1 MSADFEELEVKV
13 SENEGAPPEQVPG
26 TEAASDTAAKPEEDA
41 PQAQPLPL
49 GGKAVNIDRIQ
60 NIKVKVEVVL
70 GGVSMTVAKLMEL
83 KKNEVVVLE
92 KEVGSSVDVL
102 ANGNLIA
109 RGEIVVIEG
118 DVPKF
123 GISLSEIVTRD
134 PDANVQQM

>member
-1 MSADFEELEVKV
+1 MSDEFEELEVK
-13 SENEGAPPEQVPG
+13 EKDAEAG
-26 TEAASDTAAKPEEDA
+26 TPADEDA
-41 PQAQPLPL
+41 APAAPSAEPSASLPL

-60 NIKVKVEVVL
+60 NIKVKVEAVL

-92 KEVGSSVDVL
+92 KEVGSAIDIL

-123 GISLSEIVTRD
+123 GISLTEIVSRD
-134 PDANVQQM
+134 PDANLQSM